1 MQIVDVTDNGGGAN
15 NGGGGNNGCGND
27 GGATGLKAISIGVIL
42 SVAIT
47 LASLWVATM
56 HAVNII

>member
-47 LASLWVATM
+47 LASL
-56 HAVNII
+56 